1 MYKYNNFP
9 VSFKIIKNENYSKK
23 KYDSAYCPNIS
34 LLIKYFMC
42 SVVIL
47 FLGIQFFIILLI
59 MCEHINTFCP
69 KACYCIMIWYFNDFF
84 SLQLYEKLL
93 KIVDKTIFPQDF
105 SNLSSNILAYKLIMN
120 CVFIWYVYYYVL
132 KKKIFFYV
140 KFLKFIL
147 L

>member
-1 MYKYNNFP
+1 MFINIFFYSRNFYKNNRVILLGRLPIFSKNSVTVCMYKYNNFP

-42 SVVIL
+42 SVVLL
-47 FLGIQFFIILLI
+47 FLGIQFFITKELCVNISLLL
-59 MCEHINTFCP
+59 
-69 KACYCIMIWYFNDFF
+69 
-84 SLQLYEKLL
+84 LQLHKKLL

-120 CVFIWYVYYYVL
+120 CVFI
-132 KKKIFFYV
+132 
-140 KFLKFIL
+140 
-147 L
+147 